1 MTKVRVTG
9 EWALLRGKYGRRN
22 GMGLSTNVYSKC
34 SLSVAVCL
42 CFAGRVGLHHLVL
55 SSALMQRP
63 VVIESNSLSSPATL
77 YCNSSDAFA
86 GIIELCGAAQLT
98 IRNVRLEGCVSPQ
111 TFVSVNRGSIVFRNV
126 TLSGPQTMLGTSV
139 SASGSVEAGSVL
151 MGSLVSATNA
161 TVSLT
166 SVEASSLL
174 IRTDPS
180 ASSSPGGLVSSADR
194 CRASANFMM
203 M

>member
-1 MTKVRVTG
+1 MGVV
-9 EWALLRGKYGRRN
+9 EGKGCQEKWN
-22 GMGLSTNVYSKC
+22 GVVDKCVQLSEC
-34 SLSVAVCL
+34 ALSVAVCL

-77 YCNSSDAFA
+77 YCNSSDVFD

-139 SASGSVEAGSVL
+139 SASGSVASGSVL
-151 MGSLVSATNA
+151 MGSLVSASNA
-161 TVSLT
+161 TVVVSYCTATDVNIYPLA
-166 SVEASSLL
+166 ASSATVPL
-174 IRTDPS
+174 
-180 ASSSPGGLVSSADR
+180 GGLISAVDR
-194 CRASANFMM
+194 
-203 M
+203 